1 VSAAATIQALAIIPV
16 RVGSQRLPGKALLKE
31 SGQELFLHTCDQA
44 KKAGNIDL
52 VCVATDDDDVEAA
65 AKRSGYE
72 VVRTSEACRTGS
84 ERCAE
89 AAQQIECRAVLD
101 IQGDWPE
108 VAPSDLESLVAQLLS
123 GESQCNT
130 LCAELTDAATIANP
144 NVVKVVRGGNGKAL
158 YFSRQAIPHGTGPA
172 SHGSAAQTSCATK
185 PSATTSSATMG
196 TFPILRHIG
205 VYGFARETLLRI
217 PGLPSS
223 GLAETESLEQ
233 LRFLENDIQMHV
245 LDAQGN
251 PWGIE
256 TREDY
261 DSYLQRLTANA

>member
-1 VSAAATIQALAIIPV
+1 MSAAATIQALAIIPV

-158 YFSRQAIPHGTGPA
+158 YFSRQAIPHGAGLA
-172 SHGSAAQTSCATK
+172 AHGSA
-185 PSATTSSATMG
+185 ATTSSATMG

>member
-1 VSAAATIQALAIIPV
+1 MSLSAKIQALAIIPV

-44 KKAGNIDL
+44 KKAQNIDL
-52 VCVATDDDDVEAA
+52 VCVATDNDDVEAA

-72 VVRTSEACRTGS
+72 VIRTSAACRTGS

-89 AAQQIECRAVLD
+89 AAQQIDCSAVLD

-108 VAPSDLESLVAQLLS
+108 VAPTDLESLIEQLLN

-130 LCAELTDAATIANP
+130 LCAELTDQKTIENP

-158 YFSRQAIPHGTGPA
+158 YFSRQAIPYRPLPSESA
-172 SHGSAAQTSCATK
+172 SVATSAI
-185 PSATTSSATMG
+185 
-196 TFPILRHIG
+196 PILRHIG
-205 VYGFARETLLRI
+205 VYGFAHDTLMRI
-217 PGLPSS
+217 PSLPSS

-261 DSYLQRLTANA
+261 DSYLQRLTATA

>member
-1 VSAAATIQALAIIPV
+1 MSLSAKIQALAIIPV

-44 KKAGNIDL
+44 KKAQNIDL
-52 VCVATDDDDVEAA
+52 VCVATDNDDVEAA

-72 VVRTSEACRTGS
+72 VIRTSAACRTGS

-89 AAQQIECRAVLD
+89 AAQQIDCRAVLD

-108 VAPSDLESLVAQLLS
+108 VAPTDLESLVAQLLN
-123 GESQCNT
+123 GESHCNT
-130 LCAELTDAATIANP
+130 LCAELTNQKAIDNP
-144 NVVKVVRGGNGKAL
+144 NVVKVVRSGNGKAL
-158 YFSRQAIPHGTGPA
+158 YFSRQAIPHRAQPTESA
-172 SHGSAAQTSCATK
+172 SMQASA
-185 PSATTSSATMG
+185 
-196 TFPILRHIG
+196 FPILRHIG
-205 VYGFARETLLRI
+205 VYGFARDTLLRI

-261 DSYLQRLTANA
+261 DSYLQRLTATA